1 MNCST
6 HPQQVASAYCRTCGR
21 GLCPECQ
28 HNVRGVIYCEDCL
41 AAHLG
46 PAAPPPGAG
55 QAIPEQGIPPVMR
68 LPSPGLAAVLGF
80 IPGVGAMYN
89 GQFVKGLAHVAIFV
103 GLVWAANSVDW
114 FGWFIAF
121 WVFYMAFDAYKTARA
136 HELGLPLP
144 DPFGFETLWGEG
156 SRAYS
161 NRVTPSAG
169 ASTTAAGF
177 VPPKPSASGAI
188 PPQDFA
194 SAGPPDTA
202 DQFKEAVQSVNRPG
216 SPVGAIVLIGLGVL
230 FLLRTLNMFEFY
242 WMHTFWPLLLIGLG
256 VWMFAR
262 RRSSARCQCQAC
274 QARCLM
280 GPAIVTGIGVL
291 LLLNELGTWR
301 FHSSWPVILI
311 IIGAVMILRRGASRE
326 GHVEYVAPVPRPP
339 VVTPPVP
346 VVPERELPASND
358 QEVRNG

>member
-6 HPQQVASAYCRTCGR
+6 HPQQAASAYCRTCGR

-46 PAAPPPGAG
+46 PAAPAPGTG
-55 QAIPEQGIPPVMR
+55 PIPESAGTPSAMR

-103 GLVWAANSVDW
+103 GLIWAANSVDW

-144 DPFGFETLWGEG
+144 DPFGFENLWGEG

-161 NRVTPSAG
+161 NPVASS
-169 ASTTAAGF
+169 ASTSTAAAGF
-177 VPPKPSASGAI
+177 VPPNASASGVV
-188 PPQDFA
+188 PPQNY
-194 SAGPPDTA
+194 AGARPDTA
-202 DQFKEAVQSVNRPG
+202 DQFREAIQEVNRPG

-242 WMHTFWPLLLIGLG
+242 WMHTFWPLLLIALG
-256 VWMFAR
+256 IWMFVR
-262 RRSSARCQCQAC
+262 RRSCARCQCQAC
-274 QARCLM
+274 QARGLM
-280 GPAIVTGIGVL
+280 GPGIVTGMGVL
-291 LLLNELGTWR
+291 LLLHETGAWR
-301 FHSSWPVILI
+301 FHNSWPVILI
-311 IIGAVMILRRGASRE
+311 IIGGIITCRCHKQHIVVVRSVDFIQQGLRKGVRGIVGCAR
-326 GHVEYVAPVPRPP
+326 R
-339 VVTPPVP
+339 
-346 VVPERELPASND
+346 
-358 QEVRNG
+358 